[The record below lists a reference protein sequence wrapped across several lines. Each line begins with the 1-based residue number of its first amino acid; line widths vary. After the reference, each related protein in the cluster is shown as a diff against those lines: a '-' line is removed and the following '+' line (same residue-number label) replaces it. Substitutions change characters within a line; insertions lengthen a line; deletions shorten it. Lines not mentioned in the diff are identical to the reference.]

1 MQSPGSRPFFPF
13 VLLVLACGTALSGV
27 EASGATPTFT
37 INATNITMPAG
48 GNLGSSP
55 FTLSSVDGYAGQVRV
70 DCAYSGG
77 AMAAKVPSCG
87 IFVNPV
93 STLVAN
99 KTATGSLTLVPY
111 GKPIG
116 FGSARLRS
124 NGWKSGASVLAT
136 ALAGFFLAGL
146 FRRRTRLWLWLL
158 LAGVSLAGL
167 TSCGSSMSGTFP
179 YTATAVDIKTNA
191 TVSASFTVTVP

>member
-1 MQSPGSRPFFPF
+1 
-13 VLLVLACGTALSGV
+13 
-27 EASGATPTFT
+27 
-37 INATNITMPAG
+37 MPSG

-55 FTLSSVDGYAGQVRV
+55 FTLTSVNGYAGQVRV

-77 AMAAKVPSCG
+77 AMASKVPSCG

-93 STLVAN
+93 STLAAN

-116 FGSARLRS
+116 FGSARLGS
-124 NGWKSGASVLAT
+124 HGWKSGGPVFVA
-136 ALAGFFLAGL
+136 ALAGVFLAGCL
-146 FRRRTRLWLWLL
+146 RRRARPWLWLL
-158 LAGVSLAGL
+158 LAGISLAGL
-167 TSCGSSMSGTFP
+167 TSCGSSMSGSFP

-191 TVSASFTVTVP
+191 TVSAAFTVTVP

>member
-1 MQSPGSRPFFPF
+1 MQSPGSRLYFPLA
-13 VLLVLACGTALSGV
+13 LLVLACGAAQSGV
-27 EASGATPTFT
+27 EVFGATPTFT
-37 INATNITMPAG
+37 ITASNVTMPSG
-48 GNLGSSP
+48 GNIGSSP
-55 FTLSSVDGYAGQVRV
+55 FNLTSVNGYVGQVRV

-77 AMAAKVPSCG
+77 AIGAKVPSCG

-111 GKPIG
+111 GKTIG
-116 FGSARLRS
+116 FGSARLG
-124 NGWKSGASVLAT
+124 NGGWKWRAPVLAA
-136 ALAGFFLAGL
+136 ALAGFFLAGVL
-146 FRRRTRLWLWLL
+146 RRRARFWLWLL
-158 LAGVSLAGL
+158 LAGVSLAGV

-191 TVSASFTVTVP
+191 TGSASFTVTVP